1 MDRLSR
7 LSEED
12 WNTQKKMLHQKNI
25 RIMAVN
31 ILATRINSGMNKF
44 DNQFF
49 TSFNKRLVVI
59 ARRDYE

>member
-44 DNQFF
+44 DNKFF